1 MSGAQPSALV
11 FEPLQEEHLD
21 AVMAIEKEAY
31 PEPWTRG
38 MFLQDMDT
46 PLARFYVAF
55 IEGVLVGYVGI
66 WRVADEAHMT
76 SVTVR
81 RDYRRQGLGSEL
93 VRFILHVSADLGL
106 RRAFLEVRES
116 NVAGQRLYR
125 KLGFQHT
132 GWRKGYYRSTGED
145 AVVMSKTID
154 PAGETC

>member
-1 MSGAQPSALV
+1 MSTRDGPALV
-11 FEPLQEEHLD
+11 FEPLQEEHLE
-21 AVMAIEKEAY
+21 AVMAIEEEAY

-38 MFLQDMDT
+38 MFLQDIDT
-46 PLARFYVAF
+46 PMACFYVAF
-55 IEGVLVGYVGI
+55 LDHVLVGYVGI

-81 RDYRRQGLGSEL
+81 REYRRQGLGSQL
-93 VRFILHVSADLGL
+93 VRFILRVSAELGL
-106 RRAFLEVRES
+106 HRAFLEVRES
-116 NVAGQRLYR
+116 NLAGQRLYR

-154 PAGETC
+154 PGGDGS